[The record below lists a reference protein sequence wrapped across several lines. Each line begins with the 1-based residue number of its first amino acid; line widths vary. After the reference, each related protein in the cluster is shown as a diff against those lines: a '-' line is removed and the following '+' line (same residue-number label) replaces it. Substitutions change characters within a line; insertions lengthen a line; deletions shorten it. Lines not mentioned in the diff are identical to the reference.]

1 VHRLIEKKNIQFILT
16 GSSARKLKR
25 SGVNLLARRAITKYM
40 YPLTALELGAK
51 YDFSK
56 SLLSGLLP
64 SAYLGA
70 DTKQYLSRS
79 HLKSA

>member
-1 VHRLIEKKNIQFILT
+1 
-16 GSSARKLKR
+16 
-25 SGVNLLARRAITKYM
+25 M

-64 SAYLGA
+64 CAYLGEN
-70 DTKQYLSRS
+70 TKQYLSSYVATYLKEEIQQEGLTRNLGASQGSSKPRRS
-79 HLKSA
+79 LKLSR